1 MNPKSKYIFNFTF
14 IFCHKNIWK
23 YYGVLLYYLKVSA
36 ALLQYVLGN
45 GWFETFLLE
54 HIFEKIINPK
64 RAIIIGITI
73 AIIFPVDNP

>member
-1 MNPKSKYIFNFTF
+1 MKILWSSSLLFKSKCTL
-14 IFCHKNIWK
+14 
-23 YYGVLLYYLKVSA
+23 LLYM
-36 ALLQYVLGN
+36 LGN

-54 HIFEKIINPK
+54 HIFTKIINPI